1 MAVLAAFTT
10 SFRGFLT
17 VVGKVAATVLAAF
30 ATCFGGAL
38 GIILEI
44 APAVL
49 AAFATGLGGALGI
62 IFEIAA
68 AVLATLASDLLIELF
83 VMGSRSCIAAFFTG
97 FVDAHLILLVVSS
110 HFSNLIVMS
119 LIYISSRST
128 GT

>member
-38 GIILEI
+38 GIIL
-44 APAVL
+44 
-49 AAFATGLGGALGI
+49 
-62 IFEIAA
+62 EIAA

-110 HFSNLIVMS
+110 HLSNLVVMS
-119 LIYISSRST
+119 LIYLSSRST